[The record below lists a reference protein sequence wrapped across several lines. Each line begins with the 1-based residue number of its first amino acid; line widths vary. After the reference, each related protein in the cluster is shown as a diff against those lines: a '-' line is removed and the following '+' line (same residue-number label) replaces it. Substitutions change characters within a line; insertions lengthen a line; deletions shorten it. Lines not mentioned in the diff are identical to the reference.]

1 MQLSHKQKTFSEF
14 VSTFLKFRL
23 KFQDFQ
29 KKDDHRSWCISLNYA
44 LRKTWFKK
52 SIKSPLSEDPS
63 TSNM

>member
-29 KKDDHRSWCISLNYA
+29 KKDDHPSWCISLNYA
-44 LRKTWFKK
+44 LRKTCKGDQTFLK
-52 SIKSPLSEDPS
+52 SEPHHVSP
-63 TSNM
+63 NY